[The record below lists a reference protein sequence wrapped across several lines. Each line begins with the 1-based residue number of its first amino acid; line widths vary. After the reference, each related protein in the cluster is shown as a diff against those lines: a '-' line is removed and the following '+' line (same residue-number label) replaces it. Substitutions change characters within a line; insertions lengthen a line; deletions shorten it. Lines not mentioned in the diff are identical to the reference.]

1 MLNRLS
7 INNYALIDELSIDFK
22 KGFTTITGETGAGL
36 DAGGGATCSEL
47 PVKTGVRKTE
57 GSLEVQIGIG
67 LMILGQWTHKM
78 K

>member
-1 MLNRLS
+1 MVACSSETRTPAGRL
-7 INNYALIDELSIDFK
+7 A
-22 KGFTTITGETGAGL
+22 TGETGAGL

-57 GSLEVQIGIG
+57 GSLEVQRGIG